1 MRFLFWYVCLMV
13 CAAEAC
19 AEEGPLPYRCSAADS
34 AKVCGLLREDAGD
47 NGVLYFAR
55 RLKGVP
61 YVGQTLEG
69 NEPECLVVNLHEL
82 DCTTLVES
90 VLALARTC
98 AEGGRRLEDYMANLA
113 DLRYRGGRMDGYLSR
128 LHYFDWWINDN
139 VGRGNVE
146 VVCDSSLCTATFRV
160 DNHYMSQHPDAYR
173 HLRGRKERID
183 SIRALEV
190 SGNGGGFCYLPKEKT
205 RLDRKVLGF
214 IRDGDVIAIVTGKD
228 GLDYAHLGFA
238 VWGRDGRLH
247 LLNASSIRKK
257 VVEEPMSLYRY
268 LAEHPS
274 FLGIRVLRMSSL
286 SIP

>member
-1 MRFLFWYVCLMV
+1 MV
-13 CAAEAC
+13 C
-19 AEEGPLPYRCSAADS
+19 R
-34 AKVCGLLREDAGD
+34 LLGEDVGD

-55 RLKGVP
+55 RLIGVP

-69 NEPECLVVNLHEL
+69 NEPECLVVNVHGL

-98 AEGGRRLEDYMANLA
+98 AEGGRRLEDYMVNLA
-113 DLRYRGGRMDGYLSR
+113 DLRYRDGRLDGYLSR

-139 VGRGNVE
+139 VRRGNVE
-146 VVCDSSLCTATFRV
+146 VVCDSSLFTAEFRV

-173 HLRGRKERID
+173 HLRGRTERID
-183 SIRALEV
+183 SIRALEAG
-190 SGNGGGFCYLPKEKT
+190 GNGGGFCFLPKERT
-205 RLDRKVLGF
+205 RLGRRELGF

-238 VWGRDGRLH
+238 VWGRDGCLH
-247 LLNASSIRKK
+247 LLNASSVRKR
-257 VVEEPMSLYRY
+257 VVEEPRSLYEY

-274 FLGIRVLRMSSL
+274 FLGIRVLRMKD
-286 SIP
+286 